1 MTLEGIRVVE
11 IGQVLSAPYA
21 GMILA
26 ELGAEVIKIEK
37 PGSGDDARH
46 MGPEFRDGASMTFHD
61 VNRGKRSVVVDLK
74 SPKGLEQLFLLL
86 DNADILIHNLRPGEV
101 AKLGIDS
108 EKMLARFPKLI
119 YCDISAFGHQGPRRL
134 QPGYEPLLQAYSGL
148 VDSNGSEEGPASRIG
163 ASIVD
168 QGTGMWVVIGVLS
181 ALRKRDMTGQGSVI
195 NVSLLET
202 AMAWIA
208 PRVHGYVNEG
218 RVSKRYG
225 TAHPG
230 LVPYQ
235 GFETQDY
242 PVMICV
248 GNDRL
253 FQKFAKALNQ
263 EHWCEDERFNS
274 NRKRL
279 ENREMVVKAIQEVLL
294 TAPRAHWI
302 SVLESAG
309 VPVAAINTVAQIV
322 AEPQVQA
329 MGILS
334 SVGGEEKISLVGLP
348 ISIDSVRPTSGRTA
362 PKLGEAT
369 DFFLGNESRN
379 PDPT

>member
-1 MTLEGIRVVE
+1 MSLQGIRVIE

-21 GMILA
+21 GMIFA
-26 ELGAEVIKIEK
+26 ELGAEVIKVEK
-37 PGSGDDARH
+37 PVTGDDARN

-61 VNRGKRSVVVDLK
+61 VNRGKRSVVIDLK
-74 SPKGLEQLFLLL
+74 SEQSLKQLFKLVE
-86 DNADILIHNLRPGEV
+86 DADILVHNLRPGEV
-101 AKLGIDS
+101 EKLGISGED
-108 EKMLARFPKLI
+108 MLKRFPRLI
-119 YCDISAFGHQGPRRL
+119 YCDISAFGQRGPRRL
-134 QPGYEPLLQAYSGL
+134 QPGYEPLLQAFSGL
-148 VDSNGSEEGPASRIG
+148 IDSNGEETGPASRIG

-168 QGTGMWVVIGVLS
+168 QGTGMWVVIGALS
-181 ALRKRDMTGQGSVI
+181 ALRQREQTNKGTI
-195 NVSLLET
+195 LAVSLLET

-242 PVMICV
+242 PVMVCA

-253 FQKFAKALNQ
+253 FRKFAQALGQ
-263 EHWCEDERFNS
+263 TQWCDDERFMS

-279 ENREMVVKAIQEVLL
+279 ENRATMVQEIQSVLL
-294 TAPRAHWI
+294 TAPRSHWI
-302 SVLESAG
+302 ALLEEAG
-309 VPVAAINTVAQIV
+309 VPVAAINTVAQAV
-322 AEPQVQA
+322 EEPQVKA
-329 MGILS
+329 MEILGA
-334 SVGGEEKISLVGLP
+334 VGDEQNIRLVGLP
-348 ISIDSVRPTSGRTA
+348 LSFDAVRPTAGRIA

-369 DFFLGNESRN
+369 DFFLN
-379 PDPT
+379 P